1 MNLLE
6 LFKQLTEEKKNEFI
20 KLIIDEIN
28 KINKAAIVLKVNDSP
43 VDIISKEAREILKKE
58 EKNISNLH

>member
-6 LFKQLTEEKKNEFI
+6 LFKQLSEEEKQEFI

-28 KINKAAIVLKVNDSP
+28 KINKTELVLKVNDSP
-43 VDIISKEAREILKKE
+43 VDIISKDAREILKKE